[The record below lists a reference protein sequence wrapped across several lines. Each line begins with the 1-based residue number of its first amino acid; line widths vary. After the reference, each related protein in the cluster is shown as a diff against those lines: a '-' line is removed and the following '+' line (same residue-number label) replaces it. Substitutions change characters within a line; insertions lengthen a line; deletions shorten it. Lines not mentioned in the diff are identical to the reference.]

1 MLDLI
6 IISAGLNIALIVSL
20 IILYKEN
27 YKISK
32 SVFKV
37 SERFDKKHNR
47 LLKDFDYISEIV
59 TETQDMNEV
68 IFEYYEDLDD
78 LKEIN
83 DILQR
88 RYKNF
93 EKTLLSELIEK
104 EIKRREEKW
113 EEYKKTDEYKYSD
126 KL

>member
-6 IISAGLNIALIVSL
+6 IISAGLNFALIVSL